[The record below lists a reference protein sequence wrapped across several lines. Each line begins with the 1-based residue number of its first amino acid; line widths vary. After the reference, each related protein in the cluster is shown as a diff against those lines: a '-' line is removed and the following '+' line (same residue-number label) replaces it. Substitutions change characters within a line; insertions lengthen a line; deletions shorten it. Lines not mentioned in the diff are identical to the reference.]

1 LSGSPPALRPAELA
15 SRALGEGFGLDR
27 RRRAAVALVLDKIL
41 RRRRWAL
48 HRHVHL
54 VAAFEEAS
62 ARAPVGTMLGVGC
75 GLGLTELY
83 LAATHPEVEVVLS
96 DHDPERLQLARY
108 LAWRYRI
115 TNASFLTVDLLASAP
130 ALTGR
135 FDLVTGVEVLEHV
148 EDDQLAFAHLAAMS
162 RRHVFQLVPACTEAA
177 LVDPR
182 VRARVWEHQ
191 QHHRPGYT
199 ERTLAEL
206 VAPMERCWMR
216 PCYLE
221 PQASALRAEM
231 TGATDAEL
239 VADRR
244 RLVDA
249 VVAEIGAVAPS
260 AAAGASVD
268 RGGVGADPGVGSLD
282 GGTSTDAAASSG
294 PVASGWWCWRRWSL
308 RRRLGA
314 AGDGLLPTMPFVWW
328 RDLEAVVLARQL
340 RAFPARLRRRL
351 GP

>member
-1 LSGSPPALRPAELA
+1 MTGTPPALLPAELA

-27 RRRAAVALVLDKIL
+27 RRRAAVAVILDKIL

-62 ARAPVGTMLGVGC
+62 AHEPVGTMLAVGA

-96 DHDPERLQLARY
+96 DHDPERLQSARR

-115 TNASFLTVDLLASAP
+115 TNASFLTLDLLAPAP
-130 ALTGR
+130 ALAGR
-135 FDLVTGVEVLEHV
+135 FDLVTGVEVLEHI
-148 EDDQLAFAHLAAMS
+148 EDDHLAFAHVAAMS

-182 VRARVWEHQ
+182 VRARVWKNQ

-206 VAPMERCWMR
+206 FAPVAQCWMR

-231 TGATDAEL
+231 TAATDAEL
-239 VADRR
+239 VDDRR

-249 VVAEIGAVAPS
+249 VVAEICTIAPS
-260 AAAGASVD
+260 APAHGPGAP
-268 RGGVGADPGVGSLD
+268 GGVGAVD
-282 GGTSTDAAASSG
+282 GGDPTDADVSPGAD
-294 PVASGWWCWRRWSL
+294 ASGWVAMAQVVPAADGSVAAVV
-308 RRRLGA
+308 GA
-314 AGDGLLPTMPFVWW
+314 LPTMPFVWW
-328 RDLEAVVLARQL
+328 RDLDAVVLARQL
-340 RAFPARLRRRL
+340 RALPARLRRRL
-351 GP
+351 GR